1 MLKFFSR
8 CVAFGLLLLAVNMGI
23 IFLSCI
29 PPFDEKIGEITNSSS
44 FQDYWKAETT
54 SSMDILH
61 GNPNADKAILGDSVM
76 VNFLGGLREENP
88 DWCIANGNASFLLI
102 GQYAML
108 NEFLD
113 THPNATEVY
122 LLLRP
127 PSLGERLNGKYSYQF
142 VVRPLANGPYKK
154 YLTDETIRDIRKR
167 FTPLGLNSGF
177 EKMFGRSSLIRK
189 LFLNLTSEKDYSI
202 SHPVPSSEA
211 EQYLQLMFTAC
222 ENRNVNLILLACPV
236 ADTAENRET
245 EQSMRLAL
253 KESGLLEKMP
263 FYFDSLLY
271 YPPELFGDGVH
282 FSDPESY
289 RAEVFRRYQE
299 VTGKMDSLFF

>member
-29 PPFDEKIGEITNSSS
+29 PPYDEKIGEITNSSS
-44 FQDYWKAETT
+44 FQDYWMAQTT
-54 SSMDILH
+54 SSMEILH

-76 VNFLGGLREENP
+76 GTFLGYLREENP
-88 DWCIANGNASFLLI
+88 DWCIAKGNASFLLI

-127 PSLGERLNGKYSYQF
+127 LSLGEHLNGTYSYQF
-142 VVRPLANGPYKK
+142 VVRPLVNGQYKK
-154 YLTDETIRDIRKR
+154 YLSTNTIYEIEKK
-167 FTPLGLNSGF
+167 FTPIALSIQF
-177 EKMFGRSSLIRK
+177 EKMFEKSCLVRK
-189 LFLNLTSEKDYSI
+189 LYLNYINDPYYSAERTLSAEAEEYLKLMFEMCDKHHVNLT
-202 SHPVPSSEA
+202 
-211 EQYLQLMFTAC
+211 
-222 ENRNVNLILLACPV
+222 LLACPM
-236 ADTAENRET
+236 ADTPENRQAEDT
-245 EQSMRLAL
+245 L
-253 KESGLLEKMP
+253 KTACERAGILEKMP

-271 YPPELFGDGVH
+271 YPPELFYDGVH
-282 FSDPESY
+282 FSDPVSY
-289 RAEVFRRYQE
+289 RAEVFRHYQE